1 MNESNQ
7 LTYHGARF
15 YKCALQV
22 NPFAYAKEQ
31 GKVPKAQT
39 ESQYNEAMLSAC
51 KSEKVKIVALAN
63 HGNVYE
69 SESLRKFLSSN
80 NIAVFPGFEIAS
92 AEKIHMV
99 CLFPADKPA
108 DELHGYLNAVSGD
121 NAPIIQKTPT
131 HPSALTFENIVRAV
145 EKAGGVCYAPHVD
158 KKDGILYEKRHD
170 IWKNNLVRAV
180 ALTQDVTDVAPGI
193 RRILD
198 GKDDNYRRERPFAI
212 IHANDVIDPEYLS
225 RDRTSCWVKTT
236 WPPTIESLRQ
246 AFFDP
251 GSRISLNEPKS
262 SGASHIRS
270 IQWSGGGRFRE
281 NEVALSENLNAI
293 IGGRGTGKSSWLE
306 SIRYALMLAP
316 IGDNAAKSSDGI
328 VTHNLKDSKV
338 TVKVWSREQKNCFRI
353 SRRYGEE
360 SRVETDGG
368 QPSNMSVRDIL
379 PRIDILG
386 QNEILEISNNPQK
399 VRELLETFLFDG
411 TSFIDDTRRLRE
423 ELRSNREQML
433 KLERVLNDVRETTSR
448 EASLKEQMNRLQMGG
463 IEGKLAN
470 LSRVSEERRFCE
482 KLDAVVDVH
491 LAEWLGEWDSVADSL
506 PSPPDNWGKW
516 PNGDALAGAHRLF
529 SDAFQKIATGKDT
542 MRRDAEVL
550 KSEFSRIREL
560 VSNNWG
566 KLQDEI
572 NHLAGQLPAQD
583 GGPGGGG
590 VIASYNN
597 LRAKIDA
604 VDRAKDVELK
614 AEHAFQQ
621 TRERRQKLLEEYR
634 ELHFKRWDAMQ
645 QRAAEKL
652 SESGLEN
659 TLLIKIERMGDREK
673 LKSFIIA
680 KTKGIGA
687 AGMQWLDNTQKLD
700 TAKMAER
707 IRDNDP
713 AGLRGI
719 FSDFPPT
726 TGAADKM
733 IKMSN
738 DDAYE
743 LEEVEVED
751 NVVVSLN
758 LAAQGTPA
766 KFHPIGQLSPGQQ
779 CTAILSL
786 FLINRDAPL
795 VLDQPEDH
803 LDNAFIAGHIAE
815 NIRHIKKNCQL
826 ILSTHNASI
835 PVFGDAE
842 LMAVLE
848 TDEHGR
854 TVINNE
860 LLGSIDKPAVKEK
873 AADILDG
880 GQEAFTIRREKYG
893 Y

>member
-31 GKVPKAQT
+31 GRIPGAQT
-39 ESQYNEAMLSAC
+39 EREYNEAMLSAC

-69 SESLRKFLSSN
+69 SESLRAMLSSDKD
-80 NIAVFPGFEIAS
+80 IVVFPGFEIAS

-108 DELHGYLNAVSGD
+108 DELHGYLSAVSGK
-121 NAPIIQKTPT
+121 NAPAIKKTPT
-131 HPSALTFENIVRAV
+131 HPSALTFEEIIRIVEQAD
-145 EKAGGVCYAPHVD
+145 GVCYAPHVD
-158 KKDGILYEKRHD
+158 KKDGILHARLSN
-170 IWKNNLVRAV
+170 IWKNNSIRAV
-180 ALTQDVTDVAPGI
+180 ALTQDVADVAPGI

-198 GKDDNYRRERPFAI
+198 NKDDNYKRERPVAV
-212 IHANDVIDPEYLS
+212 IHANDVKAPEYLS
-225 RDRTSCWVKTT
+225 RDRTTCWVKTT

-293 IGGRGTGKSSWLE
+293 IGGRGAGKSSWLE

-338 TVKVWSREQKNCFRI
+338 TLEVWSREQKDTFRI

-360 SRVETDGG
+360 SRVETHDGR
-368 QPSNMSVRDIL
+368 PSNMSVRDIL

-399 VRELLETFLFDG
+399 VRELLETLLFDD
-411 TSFIDDTRRLRE
+411 TSFVDNTRRLRE

-433 KLERVLNDVRETTSR
+433 KLERILSDVRETTSR
-448 EASLKEQMNRLQMGG
+448 EASLKEQMSRLQMGG
-463 IEGKLAN
+463 IEEKLAN

-482 KLDAVVDVH
+482 KLDAVVDEH
-491 LAEWLGEWDSVADSL
+491 LAEWLGGWDSVADSL
-506 PSPPDNWGKW
+506 PVPPDNWGKW

-529 SDAFQKIATGKDT
+529 SDAFQKIAVGKDT

-550 KSEFSRIREL
+550 KSEFSRIRES

-572 NHLAGQLPAQD
+572 NHLAGKLPPQD
-583 GGPGGGG
+583 GEPGGG

-604 VDRAKDVELK
+604 VNSAKDTELK
-614 AEHAFQQ
+614 TERAFQQ

-634 ELHFKRWDAMQ
+634 ELHFKRWGAMQ
-645 QRAAEKL
+645 QRATEKL

-673 LKSFIIA
+673 LKSFIA

-687 AGMQWLDNTQKLD
+687 AGVQWLDNTQKLD

-726 TGAADKM
+726 TGATDKM

-738 DDAYE
+738 DDAYK

-758 LAAQGTPA
+758 LAAQGAPA

-803 LDNAFIAGHIAE
+803 LDNAFIAGHIAK

-873 AADILDG
+873 AAEILDG
-880 GQEAFTIRREKYG
+880 GQEAFTIRMEKYG